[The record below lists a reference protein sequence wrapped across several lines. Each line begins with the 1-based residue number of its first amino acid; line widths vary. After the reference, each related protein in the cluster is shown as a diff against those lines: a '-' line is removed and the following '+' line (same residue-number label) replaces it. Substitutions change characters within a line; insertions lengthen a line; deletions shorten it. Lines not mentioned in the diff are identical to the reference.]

1 VLQVSPHVIPGLH
14 GCIRIAE
21 NWTFSL
27 FFAFAELWGTVMISV
42 LFWTLANNVCTV
54 KEAKTVYPM
63 MGIPANIAVVA
74 AGNFIKYVNTKLL
87 AGCSTQTFLQ
97 AMVAAIVS
105 SSAIMIAVRSNASR
119 AECWM
124 SASCWPGLP
133 RAEQAPMLE

>member
-1 VLQVSPHVIPGLH
+1 MVPGLH

-27 FFAFAELWGTVMISV
+27 FYAFAELWGTVMISV
-42 LFWTLANNVCTV
+42 LFWTLANNVCTI

-74 AGNFIKYVNTKLL
+74 GGNFIKLMNNTVL

-97 AMVAAIVS
+97 AMVAAILTS
-105 SSAIMIAVRSNASR
+105 SGVMIAVRYLSSR
-119 AECWM
+119 HAM
-124 SASCWPGLP
+124 
-133 RAEQAPMLE
+133 M